1 MLGDETYHWD
11 AWDHIVQFWVDSCR
25 SLHQSQRNPRL
36 YPSRVGHLKN
46 IREQQWGIFQK
57 LLTQGEKDRDV
68 KENFKAR
75 RKYFQMSR
83 GVKLAVNLA
92 QKKLMQ
98 CWVVGKRSWLTSVQM
113 LTNGKKSSTFKCDVW
128 LWQIVRGGVLAPAYY
143 FKHKNKM
150 GALHILQRAW

>member
-46 IREQQWGIFQK
+46 IREQQWGIFQIVNPGWKRSRCQRK
-57 LLTQGEKDRDV
+57 LQSQEKVLSNV
-68 KENFKAR
+68 K
-75 RKYFQMSR
+75 R
-83 GVKLAVNLA
+83 GQTCCQSCTKEINAMLGR
-92 QKKLMQ
+92 
-98 CWVVGKRSWLTSVQM
+98 GKRSWLTSVQM

-128 LWQIVRGGVLAPAYY
+128 LWQIARGGVLAPAYY